1 MDEQVLC
8 VHACV
13 CVCVCVSVCVYDDNE
28 KPLGH
33 QTIGIQQASGIRF

>member
-13 CVCVCVSVCVYDDNE
+13 CMWVFVCVYDDNE

-33 QTIGIQQASGIRF
+33 QTIGIQQAAGIRF